1 ITPWLSRLGDAGA
14 PFSLSA
20 REDGCRMAALGVPI
34 TELEDWLKGIAVAK
48 TNAPAAAK
56 IAPLLAIFLLF
67 FNTI

>member
-1 ITPWLSRLGDAGA
+1 
-14 PFSLSA
+14 
-20 REDGCRMAALGVPI
+20 MAALGVPI